1 MLTYVSTNSSIEH
14 EQGCVI
20 KKIRIKYERSPGE
33 KTTRKE
39 ATHSKKPTRLVFD
52 DELTEVSSNE
62 VSQKNRLGAEV
73 GEALTN
79 RDITDYEWAM
89 QYIDSKSSFY
99 RTRRT

>member
-1 MLTYVSTNSSIEH
+1 M
-14 EQGCVI
+14 
-20 KKIRIKYERSPGE
+20 
-33 KTTRKE
+33 
-39 ATHSKKPTRLVFD
+39 FD

>member
-1 MLTYVSTNSSIEH
+1 M
-14 EQGCVI
+14 
-20 KKIRIKYERSPGE
+20 
-33 KTTRKE
+33 
-39 ATHSKKPTRLVFD
+39 FD

-62 VSQKNRLGAEV
+62 ISQKNRLGAEV

-99 RTRRT
+99 RTRRTWDG